1 MPVYRRVGDVPRKRH
16 TAFRSPAGSLYAEEL
31 IGSRGFSGPSSL
43 LYHLR
48 PPTAATSFRLVREL
62 RREAAPDRVLTPRHF
77 RTADLASGPSA
88 TLDRV
93 PLLFNA
99 DAAISMARPRK
110 PDDFFYRN
118 GGADELLYAG
128 EGAGVLESPMGDLPY
143 GPGDYLVVPRGVLT
157 RLRPADGPQRLL
169 IVESPGAVRIPA
181 RYRNEHGQLLESS
194 PYSERDLRAPEPRP
208 PRDESGEFRV
218 VVRAGDAVTECTLGH
233 HPFDVVGWDG
243 CYYPWAFNI
252 LDFEPRVGRVHL
264 PPPVH
269 QTFEGD
275 GFVVC
280 SFCPRPF
287 DFDPAAVPAPYH
299 HSNVHSDEVLYY
311 VRGEFMSRK
320 GIEPG
325 SITLHPAGLP
335 HGPQP
340 GRAEAS
346 IGKKETDELA
356 VMVDTFR
363 PLAVARDALALEDPG
378 YPASWSRP
386 S

>member
-1 MPVYRRVGDVPRKRH
+1 MPFYRKAGEVPRKRH
-16 TAFRSPAGSLYAEEL
+16 IAFRSPAGALYTEEL
-31 IGSRGFSGPSSL
+31 VGSRGFSGPSSL

-48 PPTAATSFRLVREL
+48 LPTAATSFKRFREL
-62 RREAAPDRVLTPRHF
+62 RREAAPDRSLAPLHL
-77 RTADLASGPSA
+77 RTAAMTTGPSA

-93 PLLFNA
+93 PLFFNA
-99 DAAISMARPRK
+99 DVAISMVRPQK
-110 PDDFFYRN
+110 EDDFFYRN
-118 GGADELLYAG
+118 GAADELLYVS
-128 EGAGVLESPMGDLPY
+128 EGKGVLESAQGDLPFA
-143 GPGDYLVVPRGVLT
+143 PGDYLVVPRGLLT
-157 RLRPADGPQRLL
+157 RIRLGEGPHRLL
-169 IVESPGAVRIPA
+169 VVESAGAVRIPA
-181 RYRNEHGQLLESS
+181 RYRNESGQLLESS
-194 PYSERDLRAPEPRP
+194 PFSERDLRGPEPRP
-208 PRDESGEFRV
+208 PRDETGQFRLIVKTGETL
-218 VVRAGDAVTECTLGH
+218 TECALQN

-280 SFCPRPF
+280 SFCPRPY
-287 DFDPAAVPAPYH
+287 DFDPQAVPAPYN
-299 HSNVHSDEVLYY
+299 HSNVMSEELLYY

-363 PLAVARDALALEDPG
+363 PLTVARDAVALEDAA
-378 YPASWSRP
+378 YPESWSR

>member
-1 MPVYRRVGDVPRKRH
+1 MPFYRRVGEVPRKRH

-31 IGSRGFSGPSSL
+31 VGSRGFSGPSSL

-48 PPTAATSFRLVREL
+48 PPSAATSFRKL
-62 RREAAPDRVLTPRHF
+62 RDLRLEAAADRGLAPLHLRAAGLT
-77 RTADLASGPSA
+77 SGPSA

-93 PLLFNA
+93 PLLFND
-99 DAAISMARPRK
+99 DATISMVRPAK
-110 PDDFFYRN
+110 EDEFFYRN
-118 GGADELLYAG
+118 GGADELLYVG
-128 EGAGVLESPMGDLPY
+128 EGRGVLESPMGDLPF
-143 GPGDYLVVPRGVLT
+143 GPGDYVVVPRGILT
-157 RLRPADGPQRLL
+157 RLRLGEGPHRLL
-169 IVESPGAVRIPA
+169 VVESRGSVRIPA

-194 PYSERDLRAPEPRP
+194 PYCERDLRGPSPRP
-208 PRDESGEFRV
+208 PRDEPGEFRALV
-218 VVRAGDAVTECTLGH
+218 KDGGRLSECVLGH

-280 SFCPRPF
+280 SFCPRPY
-287 DFDPAAVPAPYH
+287 DFDPQAIPAPYH
-299 HSNVHSDEVLYY
+299 HSNVMSDEVLYY
-311 VRGEFMSRK
+311 VRGEFTSRK
-320 GIEPG
+320 GIEAG

-363 PLAVARDALALEDPG
+363 PLVVAREAAALEDPA
-378 YPASWSRP
+378 YPESWSRL